1 MTARERGNLSLDDR
15 RSPSAPVPAPRL
27 TLADRRRGSRT
38 RIGIGPQEVEQ
49 LAELLARES
58 ERPCMDFVAG
68 LVAQGVGL
76 DVLLVELLTPAVR
89 RIGEDWTDDRIGF
102 LEAGIAYG
110 RAHQLLRRLAQEH
123 EGIPPDAEV
132 TGRILITV
140 PEGEQHT
147 LGIFTLAEV
156 MLRQGWQ
163 VVLCRPL
170 LEAHP
175 ATLVRGEWFDAVLY
189 SVSQARHLEP
199 VKQEVTRVRRRSRNP
214 DVVVLLGGHVVCEE
228 ADAWQRVGADAP
240 GGEADAVSALLQG
253 ILARVS
259 P

>member
-1 MTARERGNLSLDDR
+1 
-15 RSPSAPVPAPRL
+15 
-27 TLADRRRGSRT
+27 
-38 RIGIGPQEVEQ
+38 
-49 LAELLARES
+49 
-58 ERPCMDFVAG
+58 MDFVAG
-68 LVAQGVGL
+68 FAAQGVGL

-89 RIGEDWTDDRIGF
+89 RIGEDWTEDRVGF

-123 EGIPPDAEV
+123 DGVPPDAEV
-132 TGRILITV
+132 VGRILVTV

-147 LGIFTLAEV
+147 LGIFALAEV
-156 MLRQGWQ
+156 LLRQGWQ

-189 SVSQARHLEP
+189 SVAQERHLDP
-199 VKQEVTRVRRRSRNP
+199 VKHEVARLRQRSRNP
-214 DVVVLLGGHVVCEE
+214 DVVVLLGGHVLCEE

-240 GGEADAVSALLQG
+240 GGEADEVSALLQG
-253 ILARVS
+253 ILARVNA
-259 P
+259 